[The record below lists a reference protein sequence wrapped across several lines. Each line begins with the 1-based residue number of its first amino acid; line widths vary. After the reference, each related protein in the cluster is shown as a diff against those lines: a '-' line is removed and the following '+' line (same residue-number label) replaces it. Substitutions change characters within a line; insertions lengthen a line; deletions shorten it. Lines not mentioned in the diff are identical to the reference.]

1 MLSQFSTDNN
11 MSVLGE
17 LYNFPKDV
25 YPVGRLDYD
34 SEGLLI
40 LTNDKKL
47 FDRLLNP
54 KYKHKRSYW
63 VQVEGQINP
72 FAIEDLKR
80 GVEIKIDSKPYFTKR
95 AFAQAINEPLNLP
108 ERFPPVRFRQSI
120 PTSWI
125 DITLTEGKNRQ
136 VRKMT
141 AQVGFPCL
149 RLIRHRIENLE
160 LPELIPGKVWE
171 LSKEEI
177 LEKLGIG

>member
-1 MLSQFSTDNN
+1 MLSQFSSDNK
-11 MSVLGE
+11 MKVLGE
-17 LYNFPKDV
+17 LYEFPKDV
-25 YPVGRLDYD
+25 YPIGRLDYD

-40 LTNDKKL
+40 LSNDKKL

-54 KYKHKRSYW
+54 KYKHTRSYW
-63 VQVEGQINP
+63 VQVEGQMNI

-95 AFAQAINEPLNLP
+95 AQAEIIHEPNRLP
-108 ERFPPVRFRQSI
+108 ERFPPVRYRKTI

-125 DITLTEGKNRQ
+125 NISLTEGKNRQ

-149 RLIRHRIENLE
+149 RLIRHKIENLE

-171 LSKEEI
+171 MNKVEI
-177 LEKLGIG
+177 YQKLDLR